1 MSVPALCCS
10 AMNPGLV
17 HATPRPT
24 ARIDRVPWAPGLLL
38 ALAIGIAAHF
48 LARFTGAIPDVLL
61 ALLGGIA
68 IANVCRLPPAV
79 RPGVKFVLNKVLRAA
94 IVLLGAGLTV
104 AAIAGLGGATV
115 GLVLVCVCIAMGLG
129 LLLARA
135 ARLTGA
141 IGTLI
146 GAGTAI
152 CGGTAILA
160 IGPLIGAADEEIA
173 YAVTTIFTF
182 NVIALLVYPPL
193 GHALHLSSVAF
204 GSWAG
209 TAVNDTS
216 VVVAT
221 GFVYDPTAGAT
232 ATIVKLT
239 RTLLLVPL
247 AILTGWI
254 AASRVPAGGVAQRL
268 SPRRVLA
275 IVPWFVLGFGAL
287 ALLNS
292 AGLIP
297 PAAAHAMTALAGFLI
312 VIVLAAVGLNV
323 DLAKIARMGLRPLAV
338 GMLLAVIMAVI
349 SLSLITA
356 LHIGSGHPLTAHSQ
370 QQSMVVF

>member
-1 MSVPALCCS
+1 
-10 AMNPGLV
+10 MNPGLV